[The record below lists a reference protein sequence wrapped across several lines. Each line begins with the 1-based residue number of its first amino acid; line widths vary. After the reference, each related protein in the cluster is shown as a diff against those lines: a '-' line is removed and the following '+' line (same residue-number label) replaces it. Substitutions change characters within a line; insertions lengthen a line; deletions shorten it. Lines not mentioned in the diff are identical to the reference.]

1 MVGSSWIEQCGT
13 ITVGSLPLLLVL
25 FLAGLTGGVT
35 HCVTMCG
42 VFVLGQQ
49 GGLGQQGSVAGASLV
64 RRLLLPYHLGRLTT
78 YTALGVVAG
87 FSFHFLAGWPG
98 FAVIRR
104 LMLALVAMIFLTTL
118 AGRLMARFGLRLPF
132 GFGAK
137 FFAAKLGCGL
147 PAQLS
152 QKRSAWQ
159 RYGLGLSLGLLPCG
173 MVMAGLMAVATTGSP
188 LVGGLGMALFALGTA
203 PGLIGFGLL
212 SERLLRGLPRLQD
225 WLTVAAL
232 GVNGVLLLGLALG

>member
-1 MVGSSWIEQCGT
+1 MVGSSWLEQCGT
-13 ITVGSLPLLLVL
+13 IAIGSLPLLLVL

-49 GGLGQQGSVAGASLV
+49 GSVTGPGIL
-64 RRLLLPYHLGRLTT
+64 RRLLLPYHLGRITT
-78 YTALGVVAG
+78 YVALGVVAG
-87 FSFHFLAGWPG
+87 FGFHFLTDWPG
-98 FAVIRR
+98 FTVIRK

-118 AGRLMARFGLRLPF
+118 AGRLMARFGLSLPF
-132 GFGAK
+132 ALAPK
-137 FFAAKLGCGL
+137 VTCGL
-147 PAQLS
+147 PARLG
-152 QKRSAWQ
+152 KARNAWQ

-188 LVGGLGMALFALGTA
+188 LIGGLGMALFGLGTA
-203 PGLIGFGLL
+203 PGLMGFGLL
-212 SERLLRGLPRLQD
+212 SDRLLRGLPRLQD